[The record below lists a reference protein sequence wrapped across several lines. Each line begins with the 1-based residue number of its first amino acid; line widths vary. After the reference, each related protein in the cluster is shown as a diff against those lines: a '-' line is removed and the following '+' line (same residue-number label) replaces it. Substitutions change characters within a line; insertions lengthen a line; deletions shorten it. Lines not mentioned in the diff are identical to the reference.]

1 MLVLGSMA
9 GKFARVLCIQP
20 TDVKDRVEGGR
31 QRVRRKRMRRG
42 MESKKE
48 EGARA
53 EEERKILNCSSS
65 LDDSNIYIFLLCF
78 SLCHSLSHPFHS
90 FPYIL
95 PAPTSPT
102 PDKLFNSLISNLL
115 LPPTLVHLC
124 VCLFVCFSCS
134 AGSLP
139 PSLSISAS
147 WSRTS
152 MQAHHTHR
160 YTAVLTSLW
169 HSAMTDTPNI

>member
-20 TDVKDRVEGGR
+20 KDVRDRVEGGR

-65 LDDSNIYIFLLCF
+65 LDDSNIYIFLLC
-78 SLCHSLSHPFHS
+78 SCLCHSLSRPFHS

-95 PAPTSPT
+95 PAPTTPT

-124 VCLFVCFSCS
+124 ICLFVCFSCS
-134 AGSLP
+134 AGSLHP
-139 PSLSISAS
+139 PSP
-147 WSRTS
+147 
-152 MQAHHTHR
+152 
-160 YTAVLTSLW
+160 SL
-169 HSAMTDTPNI
+169 HPEVEHPCKHIIHTDTQLS